1 MMRLVESGRFRR
13 EYKKLPV
20 SLQDQVDKTLV
31 LLATNPHH
39 PSLRTHK
46 RQGGR
51 ELWQARETRS
61 YRIYFEMSNDAIRL
75 VSVAPHEK

>member
-1 MMRLVESGRFRR
+1 MQLVESSRFRR

-20 SLQDQVDKTLV
+20 SIQDQVGKTLV

-46 RQGGR
+46 RQGES
-51 ELWQARETRS
+51 ELWQARVTRS
-61 YRIYFEMSNDAIRL
+61 YRIYFELSNDVIRL
-75 VSVAPHEK
+75 VSIVPHEK